1 MFLHTIIGNG
11 KFELFEAFSNFFKR
25 QNDYAIIG
33 IKHVFLTH
41 YHLLDPSGFVITT
54 PPLGFLQTLMHRKSC
69 LIPILQYSLKRLVH
83 CNKVQ

>member
-1 MFLHTIIGNG
+1 MLLSTIIGNA
-11 KFELFEAFSNFFKR
+11 KVELFQAFTSFFKR
-25 QNDYAIIG
+25 QNDHAIIAF
-33 IKHVFLTH
+33 KHVFLTH

-54 PPLGFLQTLMHRKSC
+54 PPLGFLQTLMHRESC